1 MHERRNRVA
10 AGAASAAEVVSR
22 EPAKAVRERREL
34 SSGGLTTSLLQYR
47 VNEQIKIRE
56 VRVIDEKGEQLGI
69 LAIQDALAMAR
80 DRGQDLVEV
89 APDARPPVCK
99 LMDYGKF
106 RYILK
111 KKEHDAKK
119 KTHTVQL
126 KEIRVRPKIDKHD
139 AELKVNQAR
148 GFLKEGHKVQ
158 INMQFRGRELAHTEV
173 GREVMDRIVGEL
185 ADVAK
190 IERPAKFEGK
200 RMTVLLTHK

>member
-1 MHERRNRVA
+1 M
-10 AGAASAAEVVSR
+10 
-22 EPAKAVRERREL
+22 
-34 SSGGLTTSLLQYR
+34 
-47 VNEQIKIRE
+47 NEQIKIRQ
-56 VRVIDEKGEQLGI
+56 VRVIDDKGEQVGI
-69 LAIQDALAMAR
+69 LSIEEAMALAR
-80 DRGQDLVEV
+80 ERGQDLVEV

-99 LMDYGKF
+99 VMDYGKF
-106 RYILK
+106 RYTLK
-111 KKEHDAKK
+111 KKEHEAKK

-173 GREVMDRIVGEL
+173 GKEVMDRIVGEL